1 MTNFSG
7 IYFPLHSLGY
17 HTQQIH
23 HSSSTESI
31 DTTPYQ
37 PAHQKMSTQ
46 TKKQSRN
53 RREKRFE
60 GDSPGIE
67 WVVAGANGDYLAHR
81 VRDILAPHA
90 KRTDIDKL
98 ITDARRNYIEKELTK
113 KTDILS
119 IGDLFDKAANK
130 KDPKFLLQAYTAE
143 TEFYRVLNVNLAQAQ
158 LDESGSVTLQI
169 NKYCSWIV
177 GIIAHHPC
185 LDRFNFSGK
194 CYRGMSINKSDLEKY
209 KEGTRIL
216 TKSFLSSSKDRD
228 VATNFADTSASNDK
242 ISVLCIYDVRNR
254 RSALHLAEISM
265 FPDEKEVLI
274 MPYTAFKI
282 MEVAHLYGHNVKIE
296 AEINLKECELW

>member
-1 MTNFSG
+1 MEFTVEHATVG
-7 IYFPLHSLGY
+7 
-17 HTQQIH
+17 
-23 HSSSTESI
+23 
-31 DTTPYQ
+31 DTF
-37 PAHQKMSTQ
+37 HCV
-46 TKKQSRN
+46 RN

-143 TEFYRVLNVNLAQAQ
+143 TEFYRVLNVNLAQAH
-158 LDESGSVTLQI
+158 LDETGSVTLQI